1 MRTLALFMQ
10 DQDGAV
16 TIDFTVI
23 TAAIVVLA
31 IVVGTILVTAG
42 SDAAVALAQSIVDYL
57 HS

>member
-1 MRTLALFMQ
+1 MRKLALFMQ

-16 TIDFTVI
+16 TIDFTVV

-31 IVVGTILVTAG
+31 IVVGTILVSSG

-57 HS
+57 QS

>member
-1 MRTLALFMQ
+1 MKKLKLFMQ

-16 TIDFTVI
+16 TIDFTVV

-31 IVVGTILVTAG
+31 IVVGSILLTAG
-42 SDAAVALAQSIVDYL
+42 TDAAVALAQSIVDYL

>member
-1 MRTLALFMQ
+1 MKKLKLFMQ

-16 TIDFTVI
+16 TVDFTVV

-31 IVVGTILVTAG
+31 IVVGSILLTAG
-42 SDAAVALAQSIVDYL
+42 TDAAVALAQSIVDYL